1 MNEQWSSWIHQP
13 TPLVV
18 FRSRSR
24 CRSRFGKPLKRKPLK
39 PGATSSNQWGLG
51 LHNRAQLTP
60 DLPCWPGTSW
70 EKGSLPLRLS
80 SQPTPFLPLLSLSL
94 SVPGFLF
101 NHSACVLDLR
111 ATCGPSLCQACSGPS
126 ISLAL
131 FHATAPNHS
140 RSAPFTMFPLP
151 AATAHHR
158 SQPLDLTHL
167 LKSPVHPT
175 ATFVRIPLLTLLL
188 LPLLPL
194 PRAAAG
200 IHCANSTTGSKKLL
214 DVGCTSRFIA
224 FFFSSV
230 PVGTSKIRDA
240 ILIGEET

>member
-94 SVPGFLF
+94 SLPLCSWLSLQPFCLCF
-101 NHSACVLDLR
+101 RFASNLR
-111 ATCGPSLCQACSGPS
+111 TKFMSSL
-126 ISLAL
+126 L
-131 FHATAPNHS
+131 
-140 RSAPFTMFPLP
+140 
-151 AATAHHR
+151 R
-158 SQPLDLTHL
+158 SQHL
-167 LKSPVHPT
+167 
-175 ATFVRIPLLTLLL
+175 
-188 LPLLPL
+188 
-194 PRAAAG
+194 AG
-200 IHCANSTTGSKKLL
+200 SLSCYGSK
-214 DVGCTSRFIA
+214 SF
-224 FFFSSV
+224 
-230 PVGTSKIRDA
+230 
-240 ILIGEET
+240 